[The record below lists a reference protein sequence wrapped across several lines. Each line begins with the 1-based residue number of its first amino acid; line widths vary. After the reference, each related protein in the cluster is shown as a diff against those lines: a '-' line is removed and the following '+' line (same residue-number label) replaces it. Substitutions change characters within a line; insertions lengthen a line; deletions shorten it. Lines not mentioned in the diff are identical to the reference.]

1 MMKKIFFNKIF
12 IFLIL
17 LFLFPFLSN
26 AEVIKKIEIEGNDR
40 IADETIKMLGNIDKT
55 SLANENSIN
64 NILIDLYNSNFF
76 KDIKVFYENEILKI
90 IVVENPLIYKINF
103 EGIKAKKNLELIQ
116 ENLFLKERSSFN
128 EIKLNDDVN
137 QIKFTLKNL
146 GYYFSKI
153 DTFVE
158 ELEDNKV
165 NINYKINIGEK
176 AKIKKIS
183 FIGNKIFKDGRL
195 QNVIISEEYKFWK
208 IISGKK
214 YLNES
219 LIEFDKKLL
228 KNFYLN
234 KGFYDVQINS
244 SFAKLTGENEFELI
258 YNIDANQKKFFNELK
273 LNIPDDYNVTN
284 FAKIDNLFKKLKGE
298 PYSLNAVDQVLDE
311 IELIVLSEQFE
322 STKATVSEEILS
334 DKINLTFNIDEAKR
348 FTVERI
354 NIFGNNVTREN
365 VIRNNLSID
374 EGDYYNEILT
384 KKSENNIKSL
394 NIFRKV
400 ETKVVDGNDENSKII
415 EIQVEEKPTGEI
427 MAGAGVGTDGGS
439 FSFGVK
445 ENNYL
450 GRGVAFDGSVT
461 LNEDSIKGNLGISNP
476 NYKNSDKSLSVNI
489 QISETDKLKDF
500 GYKTNKNGFSINTGF
515 EYYKNL
521 NLVLGTSTFLEKIET
536 DSTAS
541 ARQKKME
548 GNYLD
553 TYAKIKIDYDK
564 RNQKYKT
571 SKGFRS
577 YYNVDMPI
585 ISDTN
590 TLTNTYGYKFF
601 TELYEENITSAGFM
615 IKTANSLTNEDIKL
629 SERLFIPSS
638 KLRGFESGKIGPKDG
653 NDYIGGNYITTFNF
667 NTTIPKLF
675 PTAENFEFLFFVDA
689 ANIWGVDYDSSLEK
703 NNKIRSSVGL
713 AVDWMTVVGPL
724 NFSLA
729 QPITKADGDK
739 LQSFR
744 FNLGTTF

>member
-1 MMKKIFFNKIF
+1 MKKIFFNKIF

-273 LNIPDDYNVTN
+273 LNLPDDYNVSN

-334 DKINLTFNIDEAKR
+334 DKINLIFNIDEAKR

-653 NDYIGGNYITTFNF
+653 NDYIGGNFITTVNF

>member
-1 MMKKIFFNKIF
+1 MKKIFFNKIF

-17 LFLFPFLSN
+17 IFLFPFLSN

-244 SFAKLTGENEFELI
+244 SFAKLTGENEF
-258 YNIDANQKKFFNELK
+258 NE
-273 LNIPDDYNVTN
+273 
-284 FAKIDNLFKKLKGE
+284 
-298 PYSLNAVDQVLDE
+298 
-311 IELIVLSEQFE
+311 
-322 STKATVSEEILS
+322 
-334 DKINLTFNIDEAKR
+334 
-348 FTVERI
+348 
-354 NIFGNNVTREN
+354 
-365 VIRNNLSID
+365 
-374 EGDYYNEILT
+374 
-384 KKSENNIKSL
+384 
-394 NIFRKV
+394 
-400 ETKVVDGNDENSKII
+400 
-415 EIQVEEKPTGEI
+415 
-427 MAGAGVGTDGGS
+427 
-439 FSFGVK
+439 
-445 ENNYL
+445 
-450 GRGVAFDGSVT
+450 
-461 LNEDSIKGNLGISNP
+461 
-476 NYKNSDKSLSVNI
+476 
-489 QISETDKLKDF
+489 
-500 GYKTNKNGFSINTGF
+500 
-515 EYYKNL
+515 
-521 NLVLGTSTFLEKIET
+521 
-536 DSTAS
+536 
-541 ARQKKME
+541 
-548 GNYLD
+548 
-553 TYAKIKIDYDK
+553 
-564 RNQKYKT
+564 
-571 SKGFRS
+571 
-577 YYNVDMPI
+577 
-585 ISDTN
+585 
-590 TLTNTYGYKFF
+590 
-601 TELYEENITSAGFM
+601 
-615 IKTANSLTNEDIKL
+615 
-629 SERLFIPSS
+629 
-638 KLRGFESGKIGPKDG
+638 
-653 NDYIGGNYITTFNF
+653 
-667 NTTIPKLF
+667 
-675 PTAENFEFLFFVDA
+675 
-689 ANIWGVDYDSSLEK
+689 
-703 NNKIRSSVGL
+703 
-713 AVDWMTVVGPL
+713 
-724 NFSLA
+724 
-729 QPITKADGDK
+729 
-739 LQSFR
+739 
-744 FNLGTTF
+744 